1 MSGIIAP
8 LALPQHSAAPP
19 RGHGHVRLARRALR
33 LSDVPLVRTA
43 QLFYDFA
50 AVDVW
55 GRVIAPSA
63 IGSLAWTVGTRVDL
77 RERSGVIIASECQDG
92 KVVITRSRELRLP
105 LPVRRWLQLDG
116 GTRVLVVG
124 DPGEARLVVHPLSSL
139 DSMVVRR
146 HAEILRGE
154 DA

>member
-8 LALPQHSAAPP
+8 LALPQHSAALP
-19 RGHGHVRLARRALR
+19 RGHGHVRLARKPLR

-63 IGSLAWTVGTRVDL
+63 LGSLDWTAGTRVDL
-77 RERSGVIIASECQDG
+77 QERSGVVIAFESQDG
-92 KVVITRSRELRLP
+92 QVAITRSRELRLP

-116 GTRVLVVG
+116 GSRVLVVG
-124 DPGEARLVVHPLSSL
+124 EPCQARLVIHPLSSL

-146 HAEILRGE
+146 TAEVLRGE
-154 DA
+154 VA